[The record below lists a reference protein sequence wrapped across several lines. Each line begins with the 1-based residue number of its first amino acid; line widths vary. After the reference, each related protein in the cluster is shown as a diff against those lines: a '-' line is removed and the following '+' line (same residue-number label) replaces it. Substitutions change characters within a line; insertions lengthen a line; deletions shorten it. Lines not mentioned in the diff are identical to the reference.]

1 MMINN
6 ENKKSIARMMKSRA
20 VYVALGVCVLAA
32 GFVSY
37 SVSKVSNVPQTGVI
51 TTEAERSTYVHIN
64 ERILPGDITTLPA
77 EVTSPALTDP
87 APETEAPETEAVFED
102 AAEPVE
108 TTAPAKEEIVFSLPL
123 QTKTGKDFSMGI
135 PVFSATMNDYRTHN
149 GVDFTAD
156 PGTPVCAVARGK
168 VTRVVNDSLF
178 GNTVTVDHGG
188 GIMSTVSGLANEGLI
203 REGEN
208 VNNETVL
215 GVVGEIPVEA
225 ADGSHIHLEIR
236 VNGVLQDPLDVMGFN
251 EETE

>member
-6 ENKKSIARMMKSRA
+6 ENKKSFARMMKSRA

-37 SVSKVSNVPQTGVI
+37 SVSKVSSIPQTGGI
-51 TTEAERSTYVHIN
+51 TSEAERSTYVHIN
-64 ERILPGDITTLPA
+64 ERILPGDNTTPPA
-77 EVTSPALTDP
+77 EVTVPLQTDP
-87 APETEAPETEAVFED
+87 APVTDAPQTEAVFED
-102 AAEPVE
+102 AAEPVG
-108 TTAPAKEEIVFSLPL
+108 TTAPAKEDIVFSLPV

-156 PGTPVCAVARGK
+156 PGTPVCAVAKGK

-188 GIMSTVSGLANEGLI
+188 GIVSTVSGLANEGLI

-215 GVVGEIPVEA
+215 GVAGEIPVEA

-236 VNGVLQDPLDVMGFN
+236 VDGVLQDPLDVMGFN